1 MAEICTLLFCIN
13 CDKLKEKKRAKFAA
27 SRGNYTMKKLK
38 DIFYDLNDI
47 MVALIIVA
55 VAALTI
61 VSNIDSILNYP
72 ASIAAEIQLPEEEV
86 PTNYADNPPVNDP
99 SDGDS
104 VDDDPGTTT
113 GVGINDHGTAG
124 GGTSGNE
131 GTGTTGEVVNYSVY
145 INSGST
151 GAQIAEILI
160 GVGLFQDR
168 QQFLDAVAAA
178 GAEGKLQA
186 GNFII
191 PSDATPAE
199 VISIITN

>member
-1 MAEICTLLFCIN
+1 
-13 CDKLKEKKRAKFAA
+13 
-27 SRGNYTMKKLK
+27 MKKLK

-61 VSNIDSILNYP
+61 VTNIDSILNYP
-72 ASIAAEIQLPEEEV
+72 ASIAAEIQLPEEKV
-86 PTNYADNPPVNDP
+86 PTSYAENPPVNDP
-99 SDGDS
+99 ASGDAA
-104 VDDDPGTTT
+104 DDDQGTTT
-113 GVGINDHGTAG
+113 GAGIDDQGATG

-131 GTGTTGEVVNYSVY
+131 GTGTTGEVVNYSIY
-145 INSGST
+145 INYGDT
-151 GAQIAEILI
+151 GDKIADLLI
-160 GVGLFQDR
+160 GVGLIEDR
-168 QQFLDAVAAA
+168 QQFQSAVAAA

-199 VISIITN
+199 VISIITR

>member
-1 MAEICTLLFCIN
+1 
-13 CDKLKEKKRAKFAA
+13 
-27 SRGNYTMKKLK
+27 MKKLK

-72 ASIAAEIQLPEEEV
+72 ATIAAEIQLPEEEV
-86 PTNYADNPPVNDP
+86 PTNYADNPPVKEPSSGDTTND
-99 SDGDS
+99 DE
-104 VDDDPGTTT
+104 GTTT
-113 GVGINDHGTAG
+113 GAGIDDNQDAAG

-131 GTGTTGEVVNYSVY
+131 GTGTTGEVVDYSVY
-145 INSGST
+145 INYGDT
-151 GAQIAEILI
+151 GDKIADILI

-168 QQFLDAVAAA
+168 QQFQSAVAAA